1 MNVFNRLYHQVRAYP
16 FTFFILILSSTLS
29 IGIITTTLHNI
40 NKTVEIE
47 NYLNQFQINNKISFS
62 LEFQDK
68 FEIKAITD
76 TFRHMSSSSN
86 LWIQNMT
93 VETEKGLISPMIE
106 YWNSNT
112 FNKLPLV
119 EGNAIQ
125 KKSLELG
132 NKVCMVGQAYI
143 PYLTNRD
150 GKRYIKLDNEN
161 FEVTGIIGTEKG
173 KSPYLEHRIVIPVT
187 SLTQRMET
195 KLLAQKNVSVVLY
208 GDPAQL
214 LKDYDIIKGYSSEVF
229 KISQP
234 DFSSLKGVT
243 SNFSYLGHL
252 GDQFTF
258 IVIVYVLALINSI
271 NITIYWVKERRG
283 EIAVKKAFGIQNMTI
298 AFSFYSELLVVY
310 MLSAFLI
317 ILVQLGISGFIGEW
331 IGYPYRITMADL
343 INHSVLVF
351 VTTLLVVILP
361 IAASRN
367 IQPVELMRK
376 V

>member
-1 MNVFNRLYHQVRAYP
+1 
-16 FTFFILILSSTLS
+16 
-29 IGIITTTLHNI
+29 
-40 NKTVEIE
+40 
-47 NYLNQFQINNKISFS
+47 
-62 LEFQDK
+62 
-68 FEIKAITD
+68 
-76 TFRHMSSSSN
+76 
-86 LWIQNMT
+86 MT